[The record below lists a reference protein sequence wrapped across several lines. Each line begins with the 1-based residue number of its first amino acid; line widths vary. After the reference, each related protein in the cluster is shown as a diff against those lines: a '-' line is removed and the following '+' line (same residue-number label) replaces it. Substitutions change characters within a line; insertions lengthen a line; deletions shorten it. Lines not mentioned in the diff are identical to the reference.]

1 MPCGCSLTDAEEEEG
16 DHVVE
21 RPVRQAEQGAEA
33 VGETDGHAHTGQTE
47 QGEVTTLLNLNI
59 VFIHAHIRQNKYVIL
74 SDLVELA
81 QHYVDVDEDN

>member
-1 MPCGCSLTDAEEEEG
+1 MSVSWEVLLTDAEEEEG

-21 RPVRQAEQGAEA
+21 RPVCQAEQGAEA

-59 VFIHAHIRQNKYVIL
+59 VFTHPYIRQNKYIYCQTWL
-74 SDLVELA
+74 NLPSIMLT
-81 QHYVDVDEDN
+81 